1 MTADEEDQY
10 IIAQANE
17 PLTED
22 KHFLHDRVTV
32 RRREEIIEVE
42 AGKVDY
48 IDVSPRQL
56 ISVATGMIPFL
67 ENDDAN
73 RALMGSNMQRQAV
86 PLLVPEAPIVGTGIE
101 YKAAC
106 DSGVVLLAREDGVV
120 KRVAADEIVIRDND
134 GKDHTYHLQKFA
146 RSNQGT
152 CINQHPIVSEGEVV
166 SQRASRSR
174 TARRRIRAKFRSA
187 ATR

>member
-1 MTADEEDQY
+1 MCAPNTDVYKRQPYRRSDKKTGTVTDDIEYMTADEEDRY
-10 IIAQANE
+10 VIAQATE

-22 KHFLHDRVTV
+22 GHFVKPRVTV
-32 RRREEIIEVE
+32 RKREEIIEVD
-42 AGKVDY
+42 ASQVDY

-101 YKAAC
+101 YKACLLYTSA
-106 DSGVVLLAREDGVV
+106 SG
-120 KRVAADEIVIRDND
+120 I
-134 GKDHTYHLQKFA
+134 Q
-146 RSNQGT
+146 S
-152 CINQHPIVSEGEVV
+152 
-166 SQRASRSR
+166 ASS
-174 TARRRIRAKFRSA
+174 SPSGMPQ
-187 ATR
+187 